1 MRYQPYFG
9 VRGRAM
15 QYHLEQS
22 NLSIYERRL
31 DALGALLDREI
42 HAILVHVAHETP
54 MAKRGQASSLVPKRV
69 LTRLSNSVRKNARD
83 LLELYSYR
91 LRLRAQ
97 ATGVEIPAD
106 MLAYAQMLD
115 QALKDEQTLH

>member
-1 MRYQPYFG
+1 MKYY
-9 VRGRAM
+9 
-15 QYHLEQS
+15 LEQA

-54 MAKRGQASSLVPKRV
+54 MAKRGESHSLVPRKV
-69 LTRLSNSVRKNARD
+69 LARLSNSVRKNARD

>member
-1 MRYQPYFG
+1 
-9 VRGRAM
+9 M

-54 MAKRGQASSLVPKRV
+54 MAKRPEATSQVPKKV

-97 ATGVEIPAD
+97 ASGVEIPAD

>member
-1 MRYQPYFG
+1 MSRHGQ
-9 VRGRAM
+9 RG
-15 QYHLEQS
+15 QS
-22 NLSIYERRL
+22 
-31 DALGALLDREI
+31 GALI
-42 HAILVHVAHETP
+42 
-54 MAKRGQASSLVPKRV
+54 PKKV
-69 LTRLSNSVRKNARD
+69 LARLSSSVRKNARD

-115 QALKDEQTLH
+115 QALQDEQTVH

>member
-1 MRYQPYFG
+1 MAVKDY
-9 VRGRAM
+9 
-15 QYHLEQS
+15 LEQS

-42 HAILVHVAHETP
+42 NAILVHLAHAMP
-54 MAKRGQASSLVPKRV
+54 MAKRGEATSLVPKKV
-69 LTRLSNSVRKNARD
+69 LARLSNSVRKNARD

-91 LRLRAQ
+91 LRLQSQ

>member
-1 MRYQPYFG
+1 MHLVSGFG
-9 VRGRAM
+9 GAM
-15 QYHLEQS
+15 KYYLEQS

-54 MAKRGQASSLVPKRV
+54 MAKRGQATSLVPKKV
-69 LTRLSNSVRKNARD
+69 LARLSNSVRKNARD

>member
-1 MRYQPYFG
+1 
-9 VRGRAM
+9 
-15 QYHLEQS
+15 
-22 NLSIYERRL
+22 
-31 DALGALLDREI
+31 
-42 HAILVHVAHETP
+42 
-54 MAKRGQASSLVPKRV
+54 MAKRGQSTSLVPKKV
-69 LTRLSNSVRKNARD
+69 LARLSNSVRKNARD

-91 LRLRAQ
+91 LRLRSH